1 MSASRLL
8 CFLVYFCM
16 LSSVDS
22 ALYLNVKITIKYKL
36 ACFLLHILETPPTK
50 LKKN

>member
-8 CFLVYFCM
+8 CFLVYM

-36 ACFLLHILETPPTK
+36 ACFLLHILEKPPTK
-50 LKKN
+50 LKKI